1 MACTIRWLISFCLLG
16 IPQLMPLLRAQS
28 LVRQPLLKGQFLTDS
43 IEIGRPF
50 RYALT
55 YRHPPNVEVLFP
67 DTASQ
72 FLPFRVKEVTVS
84 PTLTTG
90 EGKKAVSR
98 DSAVYTL
105 ISFETDSMQL
115 LQVPIRL
122 VNVSDCTTIMSQ
134 IDTVFLRSH
143 LTIPGTTTGS
153 VRSLTLASE
162 TELTTLQ
169 QQFNYPILVEA
180 LIGAGALL
188 TLIYLLFGQQIR
200 RKWHLYQLYLH
211 QKRFLRDY
219 NRLSQQLSAE
229 NASEIANQAVIVWK
243 TYLEELEQ
251 QPYASLTT
259 PEIAERTG
267 NERVADALRE
277 ADRMIYGGEFSG
289 QAFDALQVL
298 RTVAV
303 QAYRRRRS
311 LIQESQQPLNLSGE
325 VNP

>member
-1 MACTIRWLISFCLLG
+1 M
-16 IPQLMPLLRAQS
+16 Q
-28 LVRQPLLKGQFLTDS
+28 QPSLKGQFLTDS

-55 YRHPPNVEVLFP
+55 YRHPPTAEVLFP
-67 DTASQ
+67 DTAYH

-90 EGKKAVSR
+90 EGKIAVSR

-105 ISFETDSMQL
+105 ISFETDSVQL

-122 VNVSDCTTIMSQ
+122 VNANDCTVIMSQ
-134 IDTVFLRSH
+134 IDTVFLRTH
-143 LTIPGTTTGS
+143 LKSPGS
-153 VRSLTLASE
+153 KSKFPKNLSLASE
-162 TELTTLQ
+162 TELAKLQ
-169 QQFNYPILVEA
+169 QQFNYPVLGEVLLA
-180 LIGAGALL
+180 AWALL
-188 TLIYLLFGQQIR
+188 TLIYLLFGRQMR

-219 NRLSQQLSAE
+219 TKLSQQLSAE
-229 NASEIANQAVIVWK
+229 NASEVANQAVIIWK
-243 TYLEELEQ
+243 TYLEELER

-267 NERVADALRE
+267 DERVADALRE

-289 QAFDALQVL
+289 QAFDALRVL

-311 LIQESQQPLNLSGE
+311 SIQEATQPLHFSE
-325 VNP
+325 ETIPSTRS